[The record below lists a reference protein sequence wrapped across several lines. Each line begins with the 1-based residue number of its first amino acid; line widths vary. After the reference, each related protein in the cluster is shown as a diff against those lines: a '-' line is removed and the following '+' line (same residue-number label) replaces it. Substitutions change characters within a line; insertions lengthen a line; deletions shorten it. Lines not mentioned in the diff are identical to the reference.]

1 MSNANPVTTVD
12 TNNQPTSTVEEI
24 DYSEMITV
32 RMADVFKP
40 FVPAAVTAVIQIP
53 KHRHP
58 DVPREI
64 AGYIPDEKQLSQVI
78 SWFCSPQRPNFMH
91 MVGPTGSGKTDF
103 MLWLCARLNWPT
115 VLVSVNPT
123 LRPEKMQG
131 RWVLSNGQTEYVYG
145 PIADAMKHGK
155 CVLLDECD
163 KGSLDFIAKL
173 HLPSEMTKPWSIE
186 DTGEIIY
193 PHQNYRFVTLGNTSG
208 EGDISGLYPSSRRW
222 DTAFRNRSFVVPFP
236 YLRTE
241 VEEKV
246 VIGKFPFLRD
256 HKKLLKKLIQF
267 ANAMRDAMLGPNR
280 DRTTKS
286 GIGTAFSTRVV
297 LSWCYYIQING
308 DRAPLRASFNNV
320 FWNGCDTRDK
330 ADIEK
335 IIDQVFKDKNGH
347 ILDQPYTWLK
357 EQSKK

>member
-1 MSNANPVTTVD
+1 MSQANATQMTTVNAD
-12 TNNQPTSTVEEI
+12 AENTVETI
-24 DYSEMITV
+24 DYSEMINV
-32 RMADVFKP
+32 RMSDVFKP
-40 FVPAAVTAVIQIP
+40 FIPSTMTAVIQIP

-64 AGYIPDEKQLSQVI
+64 VGYIPDQKQLQQVV
-78 SWFCSPQRPNFMH
+78 SWFCSPARPNFLH

-103 MLWLCARLNWPT
+103 MLWLCARLNWP
-115 VLVSVNPT
+115 VNLVSVNPT

-131 RWVLSNGQTEYVYG
+131 RWVLSNGETNYVYG
-145 PIADAMKHGK
+145 AIADAMKHGK

-193 PHQNYRFVTLGNTSG
+193 PSPNYRFVTLGNTSG
-208 EGDISGLYPSSRRW
+208 EGDVSGLYPSSRRW
-222 DTAFRNRSFVVPFP
+222 DTAFRNRSYVVNFP
-236 YLRTE
+236 YLSAG

-246 VIGKFPFLRD
+246 LLGKYPFLND
-256 HKKLLKKLIQF
+256 NKKLLKKLIQF

-286 GIGTAFSTRVV
+286 GIGTAFSTRVL

-308 DRAPLRASFNNV
+308 DRAPLRASFDNI

-335 IIDQVFKDKNGH
+335 IIDQVFKEKDGH
-347 ILDQPYTWLK
+347 ILDKPYTWMK
-357 EQSKK
+357 TKGKK